1 MEKNEIEKIKN
12 QIAIAQKYLLSF
24 SPNAKSSSDG
34 DRYMNAYKQTIF
46 ELKEKIGD
54 TSPTYVL
61 GSNGP
66 IEVR

>member
-24 SPNAKSSSDG
+24 SPTTKSSIDG
-34 DRYMNAYKQTIF
+34 ERYMNAYKQTIF

-54 TSPTYVL
+54 TSPTYVS

-66 IEVR
+66 IVAR

>member
-24 SPNAKSSSDG
+24 SPNAKSSDES

-54 TSPTYVL
+54 TSPTYVS

>member
-1 MEKNEIEKIKN
+1 MEKQEIEKIKN

-24 SPNAKSSSDG
+24 SPNAKSSSES

-54 TSPTYVL
+54 TSPTYVS

-66 IEVR
+66 IVAR